1 MNIDEIISGLTLEEK
16 ASLTT
21 GSAFWYTQPIEGK
34 VPAIMMTD
42 GPHGLRK
49 QEGEADMLGINA
61 SVPATCFPSGA
72 TVCNSWDADLIFRI
86 GQALGEECQNHDVQ
100 VLLGPGVNMKRS
112 PLCGRNFEYF
122 SEDPYLSSRMAAG
135 HISGVQSQGVGA
147 CVKHFAVNNQETCRY
162 SLDAVVDE
170 RTLREIY
177 LASFEE
183 AIRTAKPWM
192 VMTAYNKVNG
202 DYCSEHPHLLGDI
215 LRDEW
220 GYDGVVVSD
229 WGAAN
234 DPVRGVEAGFDLRM
248 PGPVPCADEAIVQAV
263 QNGKLPPEKLDACVR
278 RILTLVQKGI
288 EHRRGPEAARSSAEL
303 FAEHHA
309 LALKAAEESAVLLKN
324 EKNILPLQKGQ
335 RLAVIGGFAK
345 NTRYQGGGSSN
356 VNATKAPNLLEVLAE
371 AGAEYTFAR
380 GFRNKV
386 DAVDETYVQEALDAC
401 QEAEVILLNLG
412 LPFRVESEGF
422 DRKDMKLPNNQID
435 LLNRLSALGKPLV
448 VLLSLGAPVE
458 TPWADQAAA
467 VLALYTG
474 GQAVAEAT
482 VRLLYGEANPC
493 GKLAETWP
501 RQLEDNPSAL
511 NYPQKDTAVY
521 EEGIYI
527 GYRYYEMKKL
537 PVQYPFGYGLS
548 YTSFLYDGLKLERVE
563 ITDQET
569 VSLSVNVTN
578 TGAVAGREIVQLYV
592 RPVAPSVSRPVK
604 ELKGFCKTRLLQPGE
619 SETVRFAL
627 DGRSFAYYNTTIS
640 DWFVESGRYDL
651 LVGASSADIRLS
663 AALFVKGTREI
674 KPVYT
679 AESRI
684 GDLMADPKAAQLI
697 GMIAGGQMSGMSS
710 AQDAKDS
717 GFPDEDAEDVAM
729 DSGALGQD
737 MPLGKL
743 VNFSGGRLS
752 FDKLNMLL
760 GMLNQ

>member
-1 MNIDEIISGLTLEEK
+1 MDIEAIISDLTLEEK

-49 QEGEADMLGINA
+49 QEGEADMLGINV

-72 TVCNSWDADLIFRI
+72 TVCNSWDTDLIFRI
-86 GQALGEECQNHDVQ
+86 GEALGEECQNHDVQ

-122 SEDPYLSSRMAAG
+122 SEDPYLSSHMAAG
-135 HISGVQSQGVGA
+135 HINGVQSKGVGA
-147 CVKHFAVNNQETCRY
+147 CIKHFAVNNQETCRY
-162 SLDAVVDE
+162 SLNAIADE

-183 AIRTAKPWM
+183 AIRTARPWM

-202 DYCSEHPHLLGDI
+202 DYCSEHPHLLEDI
-215 LRDEW
+215 LRKEW

-248 PGPVPCADEAIVQAV
+248 PGPVPCADEAIVEAV
-263 QNGKLPPEKLDACVR
+263 QNGALSQEKLDACVR
-278 RILTLVQKGI
+278 RVLTLVKKGI
-288 EHRRGPEAARSSAEL
+288 EHRRSPEAVHSSGEM

-309 LALKAAEESAVLLKN
+309 LALKAAAESAVLLKN
-324 EKNILPLQKGQ
+324 TDNILPLQNGQ

-356 VNATKAPNLLEVLAE
+356 VNATKSLNLLEALAE
-371 AGAEYTFAR
+371 AGVNDTFAR

-386 DAVDETYVQEALDAC
+386 DVVDEDYVQEALDAC
-401 QEAEVILLNLG
+401 CDAEVILLNLG

-422 DRKDMKLPNNQID
+422 DRKDMTLPHNQID
-435 LLNRLSALGKPLV
+435 LLNRLSTLGKPII

-458 TPWADQAAA
+458 APWADKAAA
-467 VLALYTG
+467 ILAMYTG

-501 RQLEDNPSAL
+501 CKLEDNPSAL

-521 EEGIYI
+521 EEGVYI
-527 GYRYYEMKKL
+527 GYRYYEKKKL

-548 YTSFLYDGLKLERVE
+548 YTNFRYDGLQLERAEV
-563 ITDQET
+563 TDRET
-569 VSLSVNVTN
+569 VSLSLNVTN
-578 TGAVAGREIVQLYV
+578 AGAVAGREIVQLYV
-592 RPVAPSVSRPVK
+592 RPVSPSVSRPVK
-604 ELKGFCKTRLLQPGE
+604 ELKGFRKTRLLQPGE
-619 SETVRFAL
+619 TETVRFAL
-627 DGRSFAYYNTTIS
+627 DGRSFAYYNTSIS

-651 LVGASSADIRLS
+651 LVGASSADIRQS
-663 AALFVKGTREI
+663 ATLFVTGTKQI

-684 GDLMADPKAAQLI
+684 GDLLADPKAAQLI
-697 GMIAGGQMSGMSS
+697 GMIAGGQMGGMDNSQ
-710 AQDAKDS
+710 ATQNS
-717 GFPDEDAEDVAM
+717 GFPDEDAEDAAM